1 MRIRFHGI
9 TVALAVCVFSAR
21 GAAGQDTERPS
32 LVVMISV
39 DQLRGDLLDRYEEVF
54 TGGLRRF
61 LDEGYRFTSA
71 SHAHAV
77 THTAPGHA
85 ALSTGVFPSRSGIVA
100 NSWQQATEDGWRSM
114 YAVEDVDS
122 PILGLETVVRFP
134 GRSPRNLLRTGL
146 ADWVR
151 AADGEARTVSVS
163 AKDRAAIPMAGQTDQ
178 NVYWLAR
185 PLARFVTSTYY
196 ASVYPAWLARFN
208 DEVMRVITT
217 PTVWNSPVPDR
228 YQDLARADSA
238 DYEGRGGNT
247 TFPHLSLRE
256 AGGEDVRLH
265 NTWVLSQSSADAAVL
280 ALARTAT
287 DELELGQRDNVDY
300 LAVSLSA
307 TDYVGHAYGP
317 FSQEQLANL
326 VHLDRAL
333 GDFLDYL
340 DDTVGEGNWVAGLS
354 ADHGVVTM
362 PEYEQEL
369 GNDDV
374 ERVNT
379 QRRAGE
385 LLAALNEVTAEGGSL
400 DEIAE
405 RLARSVEE
413 KGLVEKAYTHHDLTR
428 GEPADS
434 FAVLFR
440 NSHYP
445 GRAHHRYFAPSAL
458 SQSGVEVR
466 FREGDLVFPR
476 EAGTEHET
484 PYWYD
489 RHVPLIFLGAGVSE
503 GSSDAPAYTVDMA
516 PTLAALGG
524 IQAPFDLDGKIIYRK

>member
-1 MRIRFHGI
+1 M
-9 TVALAVCVFSAR
+9 
-21 GAAGQDTERPS
+21 
-32 LVVMISV
+32 
-39 DQLRGDLLDRYEEVF
+39 
-54 TGGLRRF
+54 
-61 LDEGYRFTSA
+61 
-71 SHAHAV
+71 
-77 THTAPGHA
+77 
-85 ALSTGVFPSRSGIVA
+85 
-100 NSWQQATEDGWRSM
+100 
-114 YAVEDVDS
+114 
-122 PILGLETVVRFP
+122 
-134 GRSPRNLLRTGL
+134 
-146 ADWVR
+146 
-151 AADGEARTVSVS
+151 
-163 AKDRAAIPMAGQTDQ
+163 
-178 NVYWLAR
+178 
-185 PLARFVTSTYY
+185 
-196 ASVYPAWLARFN
+196 
-208 DEVMRVITT
+208 
-217 PTVWNSPVPDR
+217 
-228 YQDLARADSA
+228 
-238 DYEGRGGNT
+238 
-247 TFPHLSLRE
+247 
-256 AGGEDVRLH
+256 GGEDVRLH

-280 ALARTAT
+280 ALARAAT
-287 DELELGQRDNVDY
+287 NELDLGHRDNVDY

-326 VHLDRAL
+326 VYLDRAL

-340 DDTVGEGNWVAGLS
+340 DATVGEGKWVAGLS

-369 GNDDV
+369 GNNDV

-385 LLAALNEVTAEGGSL
+385 LLAALNEVTVEGGSP

-445 GRAHHRYFAPSAL
+445 GRAHRAL

-476 EAGTEHET
+476 EAGTSHGT

-524 IQAPFDLDGKIIYRK
+524 IQAPFDLDGKVIYQE